1 MEVRDCFNIFLK
13 EKFTVDSS
21 HDAEQFWFDLLY
33 WLLEKLENFGQRVTY
48 DSWIASSNA
57 ISRMHNND
65 LAIEKFIR
73 RNHAKSFLKIIP
85 SYFDISCYQFNLLWC
100 LRKEISQTWMSKTKK
115 KIASIWP
122 KKFPI
127 MQIFSFFSL
136 KTVFIKMVALST
148 RIKTICLSKMVM

>member
-100 LRKEISQTWMSKTKK
+100 LRKEISQTWMSKKKKKNRINMTKK
-115 KIASIWP
+115 ISYNAN
-122 KKFPI
+122 
-127 MQIFSFFSL
+127 IFFF
-136 KTVFIKMVALST
+136 LS
-148 RIKTICLSKMVM
+148 

>member
-115 KIASIWP
+115 KNRINMT
-122 KKFPI
+122 KKI
-127 MQIFSFFSL
+127 SYNANIFFF
-136 KTVFIKMVALST
+136 LS
-148 RIKTICLSKMVM
+148 